1 MGNSAAAPVLDLGPV
16 AVETPRTSTSGPAR
30 QVPLFDERPKIIPF
44 ETIAGRKRNVRRQ
57 SAVREETRAGAQ
69 AVQAARAAQQP
80 LDLRAPAPRQKTAV
94 SDDVPVAKPGVRLHA
109 ALLDLVFLALG
120 VVAAAVP
127 FHLMGGQFTF
137 TGKALL
143 PYGATIAALAVFYQ
157 LFWCVLGRE
166 SAGTRTLGLRILTFD
181 GNPPSWRRRVLRFV
195 LFCAGLV
202 AVGIGPLWALID
214 EEGLTWHDHISKTFP
229 TEYNPNPSTLRR
241 R

>member
-1 MGNSAAAPVLDLGPV
+1 MGTV
-16 AVETPRTSTSGPAR
+16 AVETPRKSVSSPAR

-44 ETIAGRKRNVRRQ
+44 ETITGRKRNVRRH
-57 SAVREETRAGAQ
+57 SAVREETRAGTQ
-69 AVQAARAAQQP
+69 AVQPAHAAQQP

-109 ALLDLVFLALG
+109 AMLDTVFLTLG
-120 VVAAAVP
+120 VAAAAVP
-127 FHLMGGQFTF
+127 FHLMGGQFVF
-137 TGKALL
+137 TAKALL
-143 PYGATIAALAVFYQ
+143 PYGATVAALAVFYH

-166 SAGTRTLGLRILTFD
+166 SAGMRSLGLRVLTFD
-181 GNPPSWRRRVLRFV
+181 GNPPSWRRRVVRFV
-195 LFCAGLV
+195 LSCAGLV

-229 TEYNPNPSTLRR
+229 TEYNPNPGTLRR